1 MSPAGYRLVVHT
13 GPNPG
18 TIFEL
23 TRDVTTVGRD
33 VTNEIVMGDAEVSR
47 QHSRFTR
54 TPAGFVLEDLGSTNG
69 TYVNGERLAAPRVLT
84 AGDTIG
90 LGENVT
96 LGFESTSAESAA
108 TVMGAPSPP
117 PRAAAQPPA
126 RPAVPP
132 HPTPQQP
139 QLHILEPESTAGG
152 GSRRWIFAG
161 CGCLILLVACI
172 GLLFFLDAYYPDV
185 LYGPIRPLLQAI
197 GF

>member
-1 MSPAGYRLVVHT
+1 MSPAPYRLGVHT

-18 TIFEL
+18 TLFEL
-23 TRDVTTVGRD
+23 TRDVATVGRD
-33 VTNEIVMGDAEVSR
+33 VTNEVVMGDPEVSR
-47 QHSRFTR
+47 QHARFTR

-69 TYVNGERLAAPRVLT
+69 TFVNGERLAAPRVLT
-84 AGDTIG
+84 PGDTIG

-96 LGFESTSAESAA
+96 LGFEATSPEGAA

-117 PRAAAQPPA
+117 PRPAA
-126 RPAVPP
+126 RPAVPA

-139 QLHILEPESTAGG
+139 QVHIIEPQSTPAGG
-152 GSRRWIFAG
+152 TRRWIFAG
-161 CGCLILLVACI
+161 CGCLILLVACV
-172 GLLFFLDAYYPDV
+172 GLVFFLDANYPNV

>member
-33 VTNEIVMGDAEVSR
+33 VTNEIVMGDPEVSR

-117 PRAAAQPPA
+117 PPAAAQPPA
-126 RPAVPP
+126 QPAVPP

-139 QLHILEPESTAGG
+139 QVHIIEPQSTGG

-161 CGCLILLVACI
+161 CGCLILLAACI
-172 GLLFFLDAYYPDV
+172 GLLFFLDAYYPDI

>member
-1 MSPAGYRLVVHT
+1 MPPAAYRLVVQT
-13 GPNPG
+13 GPTPG
-18 TIFEL
+18 TLFEL

-33 VTNEIVMGDAEVSR
+33 VTNEIVLGDPEVSR
-47 QHSRFTR
+47 QHARLTR

-84 AGDTIG
+84 PGDSIG

-96 LGFESTSAESAA
+96 LGFESTSPESAA

-117 PRAAAQPPA
+117 PRPVQQPV
-126 RPAVPP
+126 VPP

-139 QLHILEPESTAGG
+139 QVHIIEPQSKPAG
-152 GSRRWIFAG
+152 GSRRWLFAG
-161 CGCLILLVACI
+161 CGCLILLAACI
-172 GLLFFLDAYYPDV
+172 GFLFFMDAYYPNI

>member
-1 MSPAGYRLVVHT
+1 MAPAAYRLVVHT

-18 TIFEL
+18 TLFEL

-33 VTNEIVMGDAEVSR
+33 VTNEIVVGDPEVSR
-47 QHSRFTR
+47 QHARFTR

-84 AGDTIG
+84 PGDSIG

-96 LGFESTSAESAA
+96 LGFESASPESAA

-117 PRAAAQPPA
+117 AKPAPQP
-126 RPAVPP
+126 VSPP

-139 QLHILEPESTAGG
+139 QVHIIEPQSTPVG
-152 GSRRWIFAG
+152 GSRRWILAG
-161 CGCLILLVACI
+161 CGCLVLL
-172 GLLFFLDAYYPDV
+172 GLCVGVLFFMDAYYPNI
-185 LYGPIRPLLQAI
+185 LYGPIRPILQAI

>member
-33 VTNEIVMGDAEVSR
+33 VTNEIVMGDPEVSR

-117 PRAAAQPPA
+117 PPAARPPA
-126 RPAVPP
+126 QPAVPA

-139 QLHILEPESTAGG
+139 QVHIIEPQPTGGG

-161 CGCLILLVACI
+161 CGCLILLAACI
-172 GLLFFLDAYYPDV
+172 GLLFFLDAYYPDI